1 MDTDTYFYVPFHENY
16 LTGSAKAFLPL
27 RCLRESL
34 VVFVEQLAREMGSG
48 MDPAAGP
55 AGRTGGKL
63 IMRIGC

>member
-1 MDTDTYFYVPFHENY
+1 MGTDTYFCVPFHENHQ
-16 LTGSAKAFLPL
+16 TGRAETFPPL

-34 VVFVEQLAREMGSG
+34 VVFVERLAREMGSG

-63 IMRIGC
+63 MMRVGC